1 MTQHSKQEVN
11 WEFLLA
17 SSKSTLQAFEIS
29 RLNLAANVRKEIVQ
43 LLDAWVNEN
52 SSALLARWLIER
64 NLAADANAICP
75 NAGCSPNEFQQQQ
88 DEHQAQTPR
97 AAGAPKPPSRTTPH
111 AGSAAQTASDKIFG
125 DKPFTASRIQAAS

>member
-17 SSKSTLQAFEIS
+17 SSKTTLQAFEMS

-52 SSALLARWLIER
+52 SNALLARWLIER
-64 NLAADANAICP
+64 DLAADADTTCP
-75 NAGCSPNEFQQQQ
+75 NTGCGLGELHPQQNEQAPCVAQCAETFVASNSARIYAGTE
-88 DEHQAQTPR
+88 R
-97 AAGAPKPPSRTTPH
+97 VR
-111 AGSAAQTASDKIFG
+111 
-125 DKPFTASRIQAAS
+125 